1 MRGIAGSAPF
11 GHSVRLF
18 RGHISLRLD
27 LRSVT
32 VSAALLTFALVVAFA
47 DLSMGAYSIPFGL
60 VLKALA
66 GDAAERVHMVVIDWR
81 LPRVAAALLFGV
93 ALGVSGAIF
102 QSLTRNPLGSPDIMG
117 FDAGAYTG
125 ALLVIVLNGVSPY
138 EITVGALAGG
148 IMAASAVYLLAQGAS
163 GLRLILIG
171 IGIGMMLTAINTW
184 VLTVT
189 RLEVAMSAAVW
200 GAGSLDGM
208 DMQRFLTVA
217 VALAVLLL
225 AAMRLQR
232 FIRQLDM
239 GDDVALAL
247 GIRVKMVRIAM
258 IVVAGSLTALVTATA
273 GPIGFIALSAP
284 QLARRLVRS
293 TGIPL
298 VSSAAM
304 GALLLSAADLIAT
317 HLFAPT
323 KLPVGLV
330 TVSAG
335 GAYLVWLLLY
345 EASHSRKQIR

>member
-1 MRGIAGSAPF
+1 MRGITGSARF
-11 GHSVRLF
+11 GRSVRLF
-18 RGHISLRLD
+18 RGHISFRID
-27 LRSVT
+27 IRSV
-32 VSAALLTFALVVAFA
+32 VASVALLASALLVGFA
-47 DLSMGAYSIPFGL
+47 DLSMGAYSIPFWL

-81 LPRVAAALLFGV
+81 LPRVAAALLFGA
-93 ALGVSGAIF
+93 ALGASGAIF
-102 QSLTRNPLGSPDIMG
+102 QSLTRNPLGSPDVMG

-125 ALLVIVLNGVSPY
+125 ALLVIILNGVSPY
-138 EITVGALAGG
+138 EVTAGALAGG
-148 IMAASAVYLLAQGAS
+148 ITAAGTVYLLARGAS

-208 DMQRFLTVA
+208 DMERFQTVA
-217 VALAVLLL
+217 VALAVLLV

-232 FIRQLDM
+232 PIRQLDM

-247 GIRVKMVRIAM
+247 GVPVKMVQIAM

-273 GPIGFIALSAP
+273 GPIGFVALSSP
-284 QLARRLVRS
+284 QLARRLAQAP
-293 TGIPL
+293 GIPL
-298 VSSAAM
+298 VASAAM

-335 GAYLVWLLLY
+335 GAYLVWLLLC
-345 EASHSRKQIR
+345 EASRSRKQIR